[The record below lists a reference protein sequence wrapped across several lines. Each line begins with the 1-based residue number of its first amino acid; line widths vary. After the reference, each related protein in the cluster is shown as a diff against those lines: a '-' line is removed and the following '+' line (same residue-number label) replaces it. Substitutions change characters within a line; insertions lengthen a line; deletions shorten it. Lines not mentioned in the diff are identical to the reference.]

1 MYRDLKKYI
10 KRSSCYPDRCRK
22 SDYENI
28 MQDFKTSEKVKVLVI
43 LEPVHARQVFHIS
56 INLIN
61 LLISDPFP
69 TSGERGKASIES
81 PVRHES
87 CLRTL

>member
-28 MQDFKTSEKVKVLVI
+28 MQDFKTSEKVK
-43 LEPVHARQVFHIS
+43 ED
-56 INLIN
+56 N
-61 LLISDPFP
+61 LLNFYLSSVTIKDFKYEPKKD
-69 TSGERGKASIES
+69 TAKI
-81 PVRHES
+81 
-87 CLRTL
+87 